1 MSASTH
7 PNAPE
12 LQDLPVDIQRLF
24 DEEKALVPLPDGARA
39 RVAARI
45 AETASLPTWSS
56 QALRF
61 ARRAGWVAVVFLLG
75 AGAGAGFEH
84 RRNADREAPPVA
96 TAVQATPAPRAP
108 NPRVAQEAWRETA
121 ADPVSNDTLA
131 TTPTMTPRAAA
142 PPPKSPTS
150 RAPSSLAEE
159 RAELETARVAMT
171 RARWDEAAAALDRHA
186 RLFPSGQ
193 LAEERESLHVVLLAQ
208 RGQGTLARE
217 AAARFER
224 VYATSLFLPAV
235 RAAADSVT
243 EASGAGQVTLEPKG
257 R

>member
-1 MSASTH
+1 MSAH
-7 PNAPE
+7 DIPE
-12 LQDLPVDIQRLF
+12 LPVDLRRLF
-24 DEEKALVPLPDGARA
+24 EEEKALVPLPEGARA

-45 AETASLPTWSS
+45 AETASLPTWSM
-56 QALRF
+56 QALRL
-61 ARRAGWVAVVFLLG
+61 ARRASWVAVVFLAG

-84 RRNADREAPPVA
+84 RRNVDLGAPPVA
-96 TAVQATPAPRAP
+96 TARPVTPTSGAP
-108 NPRVAQEAWRETA
+108 NPRVAPEAWHETPA
-121 ADPVSNDTLA
+121 EPVSKDMVA
-131 TTPTMTPRAAA
+131 AAPTMTVRAAA
-142 PPPKSPTS
+142 PLRKSPPS

-186 RLFPSGQ
+186 RLFPDGQ

-224 VYATSLFLPAV
+224 LYATSLFLPAV

-243 EASGAGQVTLEPKG
+243 DASGAGQG
-257 R
+257 HQ